1 VTIIWNIILEKGR
14 QQKLAQTRPP
24 LDSGEFT
31 RRLIESGIQQ
41 RVAQFVW
48 DEFQPYYF
56 APLTP
61 YPDDRPI
68 SEFKIDSDDLSDIVA
83 SFEKRFDRRWNGK
96 WIGSDDPT
104 LTEFASGLMAST
116 GEN

>member
-1 VTIIWNIILEKGR
+1 
-14 QQKLAQTRPP
+14 
-24 LDSGEFT
+24 
-31 RRLIESGIQQ
+31 
-41 RVAQFVW
+41 
-48 DEFQPYYF
+48 
-56 APLTP
+56 
-61 YPDDRPI
+61 
-68 SEFKIDSDDLSDIVA
+68 LSDIVA